1 MILIQ
6 IMGNIPIYN
15 YLQVSVIT
23 KILLFICLKYDY
35 YVKQAFKR
43 NC

>member
-15 YLQVSVIT
+15 CLQVSVIT
-23 KILLFICLKYDY
+23 KMLLFIYLKYNS
-35 YVKQAFKR
+35 YVKTSF
-43 NC
+43 